1 MILIAGASQDRL
13 SLAGKA
19 QASSR
24 CESRLSAASTNYLP
38 DLEVDDNIEL
48 GPRHAEPAQL
58 LVHRTA
64 SLLVTDLEA
73 GSPGMAQVAAE
84 MDVLAKREGVL
95 RDIEDKKNQIR
106 EAKGNT
112 IYDGSFNLQNVFFSL
127 VTKWADDCSRVWC
140 DGLSSKCRGYG
151 MNLSCPISTNTS

>member
-1 MILIAGASQDRL
+1 MIDFDCRRVTGPVVPGGQ
-13 SLAGKA
+13 A

-106 EAKGNT
+106 EAKG
-112 IYDGSFNLQNVFFSL
+112 ISDFLEAFNLNNVLFQL
-127 VTKWADDCSRVWC
+127 
-140 DGLSSKCRGYG
+140 GYKMG
-151 MNLSCPISTNTS
+151 

>member
-1 MILIAGASQDRL
+1 MISIAGASQDRL

-73 GSPGMAQVAAE
+73 GSPGLAQVAAE

-95 RDIEDKKNQIR
+95 REIEDKKTQIR
-106 EAKGNT
+106 EAKGISAFLGEHSN
-112 IYDGSFNLQNVFFSL
+112 IKKNVFFFSL
-127 VTKWADDCSRVWC
+127 VTKWADDCSRFWC
-140 DGLSSKCRGYG
+140 DGVSSKCRSYG
-151 MNLSCPISTNTS
+151 S

>member
-1 MILIAGASQDRL
+1 M

-84 MDVLAKREGVL
+84 MVVLAQREGVL
-95 RDIEDKKNQIR
+95 RVIEDKKNQIR
-106 EAKGNT
+106 EAKG
-112 IYDGSFNLQNVFFSL
+112 ISDFLEAFNLNNVLFQL
-127 VTKWADDCSRVWC
+127 
-140 DGLSSKCRGYG
+140 GYKMG
-151 MNLSCPISTNTS
+151 

>member
-1 MILIAGASQDRL
+1 M

-106 EAKGNT
+106 EAKGISDILGEHSNQKMFF
-112 IYDGSFNLQNVFFSL
+112 SAWLQN
-127 VTKWADDCSRVWC
+127 
-140 DGLSSKCRGYG
+140 GLMTVLGFGVMVYLQNAEAMG
-151 MNLSCPISTNTS
+151 

>member
-1 MILIAGASQDRL
+1 M

-73 GSPGMAQVAAE
+73 GSPGLAQVAAE

-106 EAKGNT
+106 EAKGT
-112 IYDGSFNLQNVFFSL
+112 QFMMDPSSKMCFFSL
-127 VTKWADDCSRVWC
+127 VTKWADDCSRIWC

-151 MNLSCPISTNTS
+151 INISYSLHQLQHFLRIPFRLH

>member
-1 MILIAGASQDRL
+1 MIAGASQDRL

-84 MDVLAKREGVL
+84 MVVLAQREGVL
-95 RDIEDKKNQIR
+95 RVIEDKKNQIR
-106 EAKGNT
+106 EAKG
-112 IYDGSFNLQNVFFSL
+112 ISDFLEAFNLNNVLFQL
-127 VTKWADDCSRVWC
+127 
-140 DGLSSKCRGYG
+140 GYKMG
-151 MNLSCPISTNTS
+151 

>member
-1 MILIAGASQDRL
+1 M

-84 MDVLAKREGVL
+84 MDVLSKREGVL
-95 RDIEDKKNQIR
+95 REIEDKKNQIR
-106 EAKGNT
+106 EAKG
-112 IYDGSFNLQNVFFSL
+112 ISEFLGEHSIQSYFFQL
-127 VTKWADDCSRVWC
+127 
-140 DGLSSKCRGYG
+140 GYKMG
-151 MNLSCPISTNTS
+151 

>member
-1 MILIAGASQDRL
+1 M

-73 GSPGMAQVAAE
+73 GSPGMAAE
-84 MDVLAKREGVL
+84 MDVLSKREGVL
-95 RDIEDKKNQIR
+95 REIEDKKNQI
-106 EAKGNT
+106 
-112 IYDGSFNLQNVFFSL
+112 
-127 VTKWADDCSRVWC
+127 
-140 DGLSSKCRGYG
+140 
-151 MNLSCPISTNTS
+151 

>member
-1 MILIAGASQDRL
+1 M

-73 GSPGMAQVAAE
+73 GSPSMAQVAAE

-95 RDIEDKKNQIR
+95 REIEDKKNQIR
-106 EAKGNT
+106 EAKG
-112 IYDGSFNLQNVFFSL
+112 ISDFLGEHLIQKMFFSAWLQN
-127 VTKWADDCSRVWC
+127 
-140 DGLSSKCRGYG
+140 GLMTVLGFGVMVYLQNAEAMG
-151 MNLSCPISTNTS
+151 

>member
-1 MILIAGASQDRL
+1 M

-73 GSPGMAQVAAE
+73 GSPGLAQVAAE

-106 EAKGNT
+106 EAKGT
-112 IYDGSFNLQNVFFSL
+112 HFIMDPSISKMCFFSL
-127 VTKWADDCSRVWC
+127 VTKWADDSSRFWC
-140 DGLSSKCRGYG
+140 DGLSSKCRSYG
-151 MNLSCPISTNTS
+151 VNLCYFPYQHQHFLRIPFRLH